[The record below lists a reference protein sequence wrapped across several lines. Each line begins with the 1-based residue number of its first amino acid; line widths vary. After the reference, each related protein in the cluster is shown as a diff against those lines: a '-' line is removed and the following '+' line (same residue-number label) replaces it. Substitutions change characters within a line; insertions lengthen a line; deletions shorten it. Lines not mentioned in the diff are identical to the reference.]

1 MGIWITLN
9 GKRHEA
15 DESTRIG
22 ALLDS
27 LGLEQE
33 HTVVERNGDIIER
46 DRFEDIVLHDGDAI
60 EIVRFVGGG

>member
-9 GKRHEA
+9 GKQHEA
-15 DESTRIG
+15 PDGTRID

-27 LGLEQE
+27 LGVEME

-46 DRFEDIVLHDGDAI
+46 TRLGEVMLHDGDAI
-60 EIVRFVGGG
+60 EVVSFVGGG